1 LFQVLDTFHYEDI
14 GEVSTIKKSGLQL
27 VMHTGGRVVLS
38 TPKAGEINTVVYV
51 VIAF

>member
-1 LFQVLDTFHYEDI
+1 LDTFYYEDI

-38 TPKAGEINTVVYV
+38 TPKAGRTSLKGLL
-51 VIAF
+51 A